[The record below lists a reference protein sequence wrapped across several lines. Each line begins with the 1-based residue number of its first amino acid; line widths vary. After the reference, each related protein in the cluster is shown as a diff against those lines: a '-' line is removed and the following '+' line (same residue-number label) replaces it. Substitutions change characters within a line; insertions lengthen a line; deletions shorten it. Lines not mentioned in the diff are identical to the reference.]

1 MTKKGF
7 STEKLVFGAVLT
19 ALVIV
24 LQYVSMAIRFGTFSI
39 TLSLTPIVIGAL
51 TCGVGMGAWLGL
63 VFGITVLLTGDAAP
77 FWAISPAATFI
88 TVILKGV
95 ASGVVPAL
103 VYKLLKKANK
113 TLSTAV
119 ASILC
124 PIANTGVFLLGCALF
139 FVPTLIEWY
148 GNITA
153 FLVTI
158 FSFNFAIELV
168 LNIVLS
174 PVVIRLLNIRKKI
187 YLDR

>member
-1 MTKKGF
+1 MENRRMSTKNM
-7 STEKLVFGAVLT
+7 VFGAILT

-63 VFGITVLLTGDAAP
+63 VFGVTVLLTGDAAP
-77 FWAISPAATFI
+77 FWAIAPFATFV

-95 ASGVVPAL
+95 ASGVIPAL
-103 VYKLLKKANK
+103 AYKLLKGKNK
-113 TLSTAV
+113 VVATTVGAILS
-119 ASILC
+119 
-124 PIANTGVFLLGCALF
+124 PIANTGVFLIGCVLF
-139 FVPTLIEWY
+139 FIPTLIEWY
-148 GNITA
+148 GNITT

-158 FSFNFAIELV
+158 FGFNFLIELV

-174 PVVIRLLNIRKKI
+174 PVVLRLLKI
-187 YLDR
+187 KRG